1 MNTITETIIWIVG
14 LTLFLIYIAWF
25 IDSINEL
32 KKYEKETSK
41 YLVQINNLLVKLA
54 KNKFNINVEQ
64 ENNKNRELNK
74 NSPEK

>member
-32 KKYEKETSK
+32 KKYEKETSR
-41 YLVQINNLLVKLA
+41 YLEQINNLLVTLA
-54 KNKFNINVEQ
+54 KDKFNINVKQ
-64 ENNKNRELNK
+64 ENNKNRELKK
-74 NSPEK
+74 NSHEK